1 MQGNDQISFVP
12 TVHVTVKE
20 FRKIVA
26 VCGENVLKT
35 IAGCPQVQK
44 KISKKKVRLVVQ
56 PDDTDIQL
64 STLKSQDQTSEREE
78 TNLFRC
84 YKCEVKFKE
93 KSEFVAHWLEHVRGN
108 LEETSKKKKKK
119 SSLRCIICKK
129 KFAEKSILKKHAREG
144 CHLLIGDPNDDSNVS
159 GQSKLFRCSFCDY
172 SSNSRGHLKSHLV
185 IHSDL
190 RPFKC
195 QLCGLSFKMKC
206 ILKEHQRTHSEERS
220 FKCDECAVSFK
231 QRKGLSFHCQT
242 AHSDLRPH
250 KCNVC
255 NKRFKRKFILKQHA
269 IVHSNLR
276 PFQCDLCDHSTKRRS
291 HLYRHKRIVH
301 YKV

>member
-1 MQGNDQISFVP
+1 MLFF
-12 TVHVTVKE
+12 
-20 FRKIVA
+20 FR
-26 VCGENVLKT
+26 
-35 IAGCPQVQK
+35 

-56 PDDTDIQL
+56 PEDTDIQL

-108 LEETSKKKKKK
+108 LEKTSKKKKKK
-119 SSLRCIICKK
+119 SSLRCKICKK
-129 KFAEKSILKKHAREG
+129 KFAEKSILKKHEREE
-144 CHLLIGDPNDDSNVS
+144 CHLLTGDPNNDSNMS
-159 GQSKLFRCSFCDY
+159 GQSKLFRCSFCDF
-172 SSNSRGHLKSHLV
+172 SSIYRRSLSSHLV

-195 QLCGLSFKMKC
+195 QLCGLSFKMKKT
-206 ILKEHQRTHSEERS
+206 LKEHQRTHSEERS

-231 QRKGLSFHCQT
+231 HHKSLYLHYQT

-255 NKRFKRKFILKQHA
+255 NKRFKRQFILKQHA
-269 IVHSNLR
+269 VVHSSLK
-276 PFQCDLCDHSTKRRS
+276 PFKCDICDYSTKLRGE
-291 HLYRHKRIVH
+291 LTRHKKKVH
-301 YKV
+301 HKV